1 MVRYLGV
8 VALFIEIQKNLI
20 SSVVLV
26 ILFFSLIRQLNW
38 KNYINKVF
46 FYLIGLNFSLL
57 LLDTII
63 ILLNGNDGLVVSV
76 ILHSIVGVYFILP
89 PMFALL
95 WLYYVD
101 TTIFNNRKRLVKLS
115 VIPGIMFVVNFVFVI
130 ASYFSDL
137 IFNINESNLYTLGSH
152 YYIAVIAPFL
162 IMILANYD
170 IIKNKEHIRKK
181 EFGPLLLFSIP
192 PIIAALILVVFKDVN
207 IVLSSL
213 VISHLLIYIYVQS
226 RITSTDFLTGLFNR
240 REYETIIRDLS
251 YMKQKNLTVSGIMVD
266 INDFKNIN
274 DVYGHRIGDEILVHV
289 SKLLK
294 STIRSQDYVFRIG
307 GDEFV
312 IVIISDKK
320 DVVNEIM
327 NRIEHVVHDFNKQS
341 PYDFS
346 ISLSLGKGIYDE
358 HTYVDLPSFFEHLDL
373 MMYDDKKYF
382 KKNQS

>member
-38 KNYINKVF
+38 KNYINKAF

>member
-63 ILLNGNDGLVVSV
+63 ILLNGNDGLVASI
-76 ILHSIVGVYFILP
+76 ILHTVVGVYFVLP

-115 VIPGIMFVVNFVFVI
+115 IIPGIMFVVNFVFVI

-152 YYIAVIAPFL
+152 YYISVIAPFL

-192 PIIAALILVVFKDVN
+192 PIIAALILVAFKDVN

>member
-1 MVRYLGV
+1 M
-8 VALFIEIQKNLI
+8 
-20 SSVVLV
+20 

-46 FYLIGLNFSLL
+46 FYLLGLNLAL
-57 LLDTII
+57 IILDSI
-63 ILLNGNDGLVVSV
+63 ILLLNGTEGIVASI
-76 ILHSIVGVYFILP
+76 ILHTSVGVYFVLP
-89 PMFALL
+89 PIFGLL

-101 TTIFNNRKRLVKLS
+101 MTIFGSRKRLIKLS
-115 VIPGIMFVVNFVFVI
+115 VVPGIIFLINLGFVL
-130 ASYFSDL
+130 ASYFEDI
-137 IFNINESNLYTLGSH
+137 IFNISDSNVFSRGSYH
-152 YYIAVIAPFL
+152 YIVALSSFL
-162 IMILANYD
+162 IIMIANYD
-170 IIKNKEHIRKK
+170 VIRHKEKVRKK
-181 EFGPLLLFSIP
+181 EFAPLLLFSLP
-192 PIIAALILVVFKDVN
+192 PLIAAGILMVFQDINMVW
-207 IVLSSL
+207 SSL
-213 VISHLLIYIYVQS
+213 VVSQLLIYIYIQS

-240 REYETIIRDLS
+240 REYETIVRDLS
-251 YMKQKNLTVSGIMVD
+251 YMKHKSLTISGIMVD

-274 DVYGHRIGDEILVHV
+274 DQYGHRVGDEILVHV

-294 STIRSQDYVFRIG
+294 STIRSQDYIFRIG

-327 NRIEHVVHDFNKQS
+327 NRIEHVIHEFNKKS

-382 KKNQS
+382 KKSQE

>member
-1 MVRYLGV
+1 MIRYLGV
-8 VALFIEIQKNLI
+8 VTLFIEIQKNLI

-46 FYLIGLNFSLL
+46 FYLIGVNLSLII
-57 LLDTII
+57 LDSII
-63 ILLNGNDGLVVSV
+63 ILLNGTEGIVASIV
-76 ILHSIVGVYFILP
+76 LHTSVGVYFTLP
-89 PMFALL
+89 PLFGLL
-95 WLYYVD
+95 WIYYVD
-101 TTIFNNRKRLVKLS
+101 TNIFGSRKRLIKFS
-115 VIPGIMFVVNFVFVI
+115 IIPGIIFIINFGFVI
-130 ASYFSDL
+130 ASYFQDI
-137 IFNINESNLYTLGSH
+137 IFNISDLNVFSRGSH
-152 YYIAVIAPFL
+152 HYIVALSSFL
-162 IMILANYD
+162 VIMIANYD
-170 IIKNKEHIRKK
+170 IIKHKEKVRKK
-181 EFGPLLLFSIP
+181 EFLPLLLFSLP
-192 PIIAALILVVFKDVN
+192 PFFATGILMIFNDIN
-207 IVLSSL
+207 MIWSSL
-213 VISHLLIYIYVQS
+213 VVSQLMIYIYIQS

-251 YMKQKNLTVSGIMVD
+251 YMKHKSLTVSGIMVD

-274 DVYGHRIGDEILVHV
+274 DQYGHRVGDEILVHV

-294 STIRSQDYVFRIG
+294 STTRSQDYIFRIG

-327 NRIEHVVHDFNKQS
+327 NRIEHVIHEFNKKS

-382 KKNQS
+382 KKSQE

>member
-1 MVRYLGV
+1 M
-8 VALFIEIQKNLI
+8 
-20 SSVVLV
+20 
-26 ILFFSLIRQLNW
+26 
-38 KNYINKVF
+38 
-46 FYLIGLNFSLL
+46 L

-63 ILLNGNDGLVVSV
+63 ILLNGNDGLVASV
-76 ILHSIVGVYFILP
+76 ILHIVVGVYFVLP

-101 TTIFNNRKRLVKLS
+101 MTIFNDRKRLFKLS
-115 VIPGIMFVVNFVFVI
+115 IIPGIIFIINLGFVL

-137 IFNINESNLYTLGSH
+137 IFNISDSNVFTRGSH
-152 YYIAVIAPFL
+152 HYIVVLTSFVML
-162 IMILANYD
+162 MIANYD
-170 IIKNKEHIRKK
+170 ILKNKERVRKK

-192 PIIAALILVVFKDVN
+192 PVIAALILVLLKDVN
-207 IVLSSL
+207 MVWSSL
-213 VISHLLIYIYVQS
+213 VISELLIYIYIQS

-240 REYETIIRDLS
+240 REYETIIKDLS
-251 YMKQKNLTVSGIMVD
+251 YMKQKSLTVSGIMVD

-274 DVYGHRIGDEILVHV
+274 DLYGHRVGDEILVHV

>member
-63 ILLNGNDGLVVSV
+63 ILLNGNDGLVASV
-76 ILHSIVGVYFILP
+76 ILHTVVGVYFVLP

-115 VIPGIMFVVNFVFVI
+115 IIPGIMFVVNFVFVI

-192 PIIAALILVVFKDVN
+192 PIIAALILVAFKDVN

-266 INDFKNIN
+266 INDFK
-274 DVYGHRIGDEILVHV
+274 
-289 SKLLK
+289 
-294 STIRSQDYVFRIG
+294 
-307 GDEFV
+307 
-312 IVIISDKK
+312 
-320 DVVNEIM
+320 
-327 NRIEHVVHDFNKQS
+327 
-341 PYDFS
+341 
-346 ISLSLGKGIYDE
+346 
-358 HTYVDLPSFFEHLDL
+358 
-373 MMYDDKKYF
+373 KY
-382 KKNQS
+382 

>member
-8 VALFIEIQKNLI
+8 VKLFVEIQKNLI

-26 ILFFSLIRQLNW
+26 ILFFSLIKQLNW

-46 FYLIGLNFSLL
+46 FYLIGLNFTLI
-57 LLDTII
+57 LLDSII
-63 ILLNGNDGLVVSV
+63 ILLNGNESLTASI
-76 ILHSIVGVYFILP
+76 ILNTSVGVYFVLP
-89 PMFALL
+89 PLFGLL

-101 TTIFNNRKRLVKLS
+101 ITIFNNRKRLIKLS
-115 VIPGIMFVVNFVFVI
+115 IIPGIIFIINFGFVI

-137 IFNINESNLYTLGSH
+137 VFNISETNVFSRGSH
-152 YYIAVIAPFL
+152 HYIVVLASFL
-162 IMILANYD
+162 ILMLANYD
-170 IIKNKEHIRKK
+170 VFKNKEHVRKK

-192 PIIAALILVVFKDVN
+192 PVIAALILMAFNDVN
-207 IVLSSL
+207 MVWSSL
-213 VISHLLIYIYVQS
+213 VISELLIYIYIQS

-240 REYETIIRDLS
+240 REYETIIKDLS
-251 YMKQKNLTVSGIMVD
+251 YMKQKSLTISGIMVD

-274 DVYGHRIGDEILVHV
+274 DVYGHRIGDEVLVHV

-294 STIRSQDYVFRIG
+294 STIRSQDYIFRIG

-320 DVVNEIM
+320 NVINEIM
-327 NRIEHVVHDFNKQS
+327 NRIEHVVHEFNNQS

-382 KKNQS
+382 KKNQ